1 MRNSPPS
8 QTGEMILVDTS
19 VWIDHLSKSDET
31 MHSLL
36 QRGKVLSHP
45 LVIGEIAMGS
55 FRRRNAILAELES
68 LPLPTI
74 AEHEEVLRFISA
86 HKLFGLG
93 IGYIDAHLLAAVQL
107 TLGTVLWTRD
117 KRLLQVANSFKLA
130 FHQIQ

>member
-1 MRNSPPS
+1 
-8 QTGEMILVDTS
+8 MILVDTS

-31 MHSLL
+31 MYTLL
-36 QRGKVLSHP
+36 QQRRVLSHP

-55 FRRRNAILAELES
+55 FKRRNAILIELES
-68 LPLPTI
+68 LPVPII
-74 AEHEEVLRFISA
+74 AEHGEVLRFISA

-107 TLGTVLWTRD
+107 TLGTTLWTRD
-117 KRLLQVANSFKLA
+117 KRLLQVANSFKFA

>member
-1 MRNSPPS
+1 
-8 QTGEMILVDTS
+8 MILVDTS

-31 MHSLL
+31 MYTLL
-36 QRGKVLSHP
+36 QQRRVLSHP

-68 LPLPTI
+68 LALPVI
-74 AEHEEVLRFISA
+74 AEHEEVLRFISN

-93 IGYIDAHLLAAVQL
+93 IGYIDAHLLASVRL
-107 TLGTVLWTRD
+107 TLGTTLWTRD
-117 KRLLQVANSFKLA
+117 RRLLEVANSFKLA